1 MCFRNHFGTSFYS
14 NMLRLPN
21 ILFALLLLRLPCME
35 DNISNLLACVID
47 ARQPIQPILKQ
58 MGPGSKRGFSKV
70 YEEMHSS
77 RSIET
82 LHGTLVEKLTV
93 VGEGCDISIDY
104 INPIPLLVHSCATS
118 LRFFR
123 LMQMCV
129 SRAPGGV
136 LRFFVLSRCCN
147 AWK

>member
-1 MCFRNHFGTSFYS
+1 
-14 NMLRLPN
+14 
-21 ILFALLLLRLPCME
+21 ME

-77 RSIET
+77 RNIET
-82 LHGTLVEKLTV
+82 LHGTLVKKLTV

-118 LRFFR
+118 LGFFR

-129 SRAPGGV
+129 SLAPGGV
-136 LRFFVLSRCCN
+136 LRFLFYNDAVTPETTSGRIVAGPSSVSYGASWSFLSG
-147 AWK
+147 